1 MLSSI
6 FYQVYCSYAGDVL
19 RLTQPKLLSF
29 EKQVT
34 RRDRGR
40 ERKREREKLKENER
54 EREENVNTK
63 QLSHVTKCMINIP
76 FVVSHASLMKNA
88 QCELP
93 GLGLE

>member
-6 FYQVYCSYAGDVL
+6 FYQVYCSYAGDIL

-34 RRDRGR
+34 RRDREGR
-40 ERKREREKLKENER
+40 RERERER
-54 EREENVNTK
+54 EIEGEWEREENVNTK